1 MKHRLQ
7 RLLQGRVIRSGLHDV
22 RHAIPPF
29 AHHVEFRQT
38 VHMMIVGARKD
49 GKKVVGTGIEEDAV
63 IAHAGLTQCI
73 NQLGPDLLVP
83 ALVFLAHA
91 GVEHHPESDCLHCD
105 LSPVLTI
112 YVSGRFLGEASD
124 RTIIPGSIASQSV
137 VGIGRSRNR
146 IARLP
151 LHLPIRSANRR
162 LPMSQ
167 TAATV
172 ALVNRLKFKHLA
184 LLVALDDARNLHQAA
199 DAVNVAQP
207 SASRMLGDIEEAFGF
222 LLFERNARGMTPTPL
237 GVVTLAYA
245 RRALAELTR
254 FAEDLDVKRK
264 GGHGQLTVGAIMGAA
279 PDLLAMAVATLKTER
294 PLLNVRIL
302 GETSDQVVQLLHRRE
317 VDLALGRLT
326 NPLQHNDFSFEPLAR
341 ETLLLV
347 VRTAHPLAQ
356 RTSITLRELIDWPWV
371 AQPLT
376 SPARVLF
383 EEELARAG
391 LATPVN
397 LTECASIFATLQLLE
412 NYDAV
417 AMLPE
422 SVVRDHVRGKLLVA
436 LPVEIGKSLAG
447 FGILTRKE
455 EPLAEPALH
464 FIDLLRNVSLQLARD
479 AIAQPHAAAAGDAVP
494 LPAH

>member
-1 MKHRLQ
+1 
-7 RLLQGRVIRSGLHDV
+7 
-22 RHAIPPF
+22 
-29 AHHVEFRQT
+29 
-38 VHMMIVGARKD
+38 
-49 GKKVVGTGIEEDAV
+49 
-63 IAHAGLTQCI
+63 
-73 NQLGPDLLVP
+73 
-83 ALVFLAHA
+83 
-91 GVEHHPESDCLHCD
+91 
-105 LSPVLTI
+105 
-112 YVSGRFLGEASD
+112 
-124 RTIIPGSIASQSV
+124 
-137 VGIGRSRNR
+137 
-146 IARLP
+146 
-151 LHLPIRSANRR
+151 
-162 LPMSQ
+162 MSQ
-167 TAATV
+167 YSAAV

-184 LLVALDDARNLHQAA
+184 LLVALDDTRNLHQAA
-199 DAVNVAQP
+199 EAVNVAQP

-254 FAEDLDVKRK
+254 FAEDLDVKRC

-279 PDLLAMAVATLKTER
+279 PDLLAMSVAALKTES

-326 NPLQHNDFSFEPLAR
+326 SPLQHNDFSFEPLAR

-347 VRTAHPLAQ
+347 VRSVHPLAQ
-356 RTSITLRELIDWPWV
+356 RARITLRELVDWPWV
-371 AQPLT
+371 AQPVT

-422 SVVRDHVRGKLLVA
+422 SVVRDHLRGQLLVA
-436 LPVEIGKSLAG
+436 LPLEIGKSLAG

-455 EPLAEPALH
+455 EALAEPALR
-464 FIDLLRNVSLQLARD
+464 FIDLLRGFSRKLAGDGDALATMAAPDSLSA
-479 AIAQPHAAAAGDAVP
+479 PAAA
-494 LPAH
+494 H

>member
-1 MKHRLQ
+1 MKHLFE
-7 RLLQGRVIRSGLHDV
+7 RLLKRRVVRGGMHDV
-22 RHAIPPF
+22 GHVIPPF
-29 AHHVEFRQT
+29 AHDFEFGKR
-38 VHMMIVGARKD
+38 VHRAMRGAREHREKMI
-49 GKKVVGTGIEEDAV
+49 GAGIEEDAV
-63 IAHAGLTQCI
+63 LVHACVVQCV
-73 NQLGPDLLVP
+73 NQFRPDLCVP

-91 GVEHHPESDCLHCD
+91 GVEHHPESDCLHCGCLFVVCSLWA
-105 LSPVLTI
+105 LS
-112 YVSGRFLGEASD
+112 R
-124 RTIIPGSIASQSV
+124 
-137 VGIGRSRNR
+137 
-146 IARLP
+146 
-151 LHLPIRSANRR
+151 RSACKDYNSSVDSISIRCWDWAIHNPNRTGT
-162 LPMSQ
+162 MSQ
-167 TAATV
+167 LSATV

-199 DAVNVAQP
+199 EAVNVAQP

-254 FAEDLDVKRK
+254 FAEDLEVKRR

-279 PDLLAMAVATLKTER
+279 PDLMAMAVAALKTES

-326 NPLQHNDFSFEPLAR
+326 SPLQHNDFSFEPLAR
-341 ETLLLV
+341 ETLMLV
-347 VRTAHPLAQ
+347 VRSVHPLAS
-356 RTSITLRELIDWPWV
+356 RARITLRELIDWPWV
-371 AQPLT
+371 AQPVS

-422 SVVRDHVRGKLLVA
+422 SVVRDHLRGKLLVA
-436 LPVEIGKSLAG
+436 LPLEIGKSLAG

-455 EPLAEPALH
+455 EPLAEPALR
-464 FIDLLRNVSLQLARD
+464 FIELLRGFSRRLTRDGGTTSTLAANASAPVS
-479 AIAQPHAAAAGDAVP
+479 
-494 LPAH
+494 

>member
-1 MKHRLQ
+1 
-7 RLLQGRVIRSGLHDV
+7 
-22 RHAIPPF
+22 
-29 AHHVEFRQT
+29 
-38 VHMMIVGARKD
+38 
-49 GKKVVGTGIEEDAV
+49 
-63 IAHAGLTQCI
+63 
-73 NQLGPDLLVP
+73 
-83 ALVFLAHA
+83 
-91 GVEHHPESDCLHCD
+91 
-105 LSPVLTI
+105 
-112 YVSGRFLGEASD
+112 
-124 RTIIPGSIASQSV
+124 
-137 VGIGRSRNR
+137 
-146 IARLP
+146 
-151 LHLPIRSANRR
+151 
-162 LPMSQ
+162 MSQ
-167 TAATV
+167 YSAAV

-184 LLVALDDARNLHQAA
+184 LLVALDDTRNLHQAA
-199 DAVNVAQP
+199 EAVNVAQP

-254 FAEDLDVKRK
+254 FAEDLDVKRR

-279 PDLLAMAVATLKTER
+279 PDLLAMSVAALKTES

-326 NPLQHNDFSFEPLAR
+326 SPLQHNDFGFEPLAR

-347 VRTAHPLAQ
+347 VRSVHPLAQ
-356 RTSITLRELIDWPWV
+356 RTRITLSELVDWPWV
-371 AQPLT
+371 AQPVT

-422 SVVRDHVRGKLLVA
+422 SVVRDHLRGKLLIA
-436 LPVEIGKSLAG
+436 LPLEIGKSLAG
-447 FGILTRKE
+447 FGILTRKGE
-455 EPLAEPALH
+455 ALAEPALR
-464 FIDLLRNVSLQLARD
+464 FIDLLRGFSRTLARD
-479 AIAQPHAAAAGDAVP
+479 GDDLAALSAPDSLIAPDPVH
-494 LPAH
+494 

>member
-1 MKHRLQ
+1 
-7 RLLQGRVIRSGLHDV
+7 
-22 RHAIPPF
+22 
-29 AHHVEFRQT
+29 
-38 VHMMIVGARKD
+38 
-49 GKKVVGTGIEEDAV
+49 
-63 IAHAGLTQCI
+63 
-73 NQLGPDLLVP
+73 
-83 ALVFLAHA
+83 
-91 GVEHHPESDCLHCD
+91 
-105 LSPVLTI
+105 
-112 YVSGRFLGEASD
+112 
-124 RTIIPGSIASQSV
+124 
-137 VGIGRSRNR
+137 
-146 IARLP
+146 
-151 LHLPIRSANRR
+151 
-162 LPMSQ
+162 MSQ
-167 TAATV
+167 NAATV

-254 FAEDLDVKRK
+254 FAADLEVKRR

-279 PDLLAMAVATLKTER
+279 PDLLAMAVAALKTER

-326 NPLQHNDFSFEPLAR
+326 DPLQHNDFSFEPLAR

-347 VRTAHPLAQ
+347 VRTAHPLGRRSA
-356 RTSITLRELIDWPWV
+356 ITLRELMDWPWV
-371 AQPLT
+371 AQPVT

-422 SVVRDHVRGKLLVA
+422 SVVRDHVRGKLLVV

-455 EPLAEPALH
+455 EALAEPAMH
-464 FIDLLRNVSLQLARD
+464 FIELLRNVSRKLTPETGVLSGGEAV
-479 AIAQPHAAAAGDAVP
+479 HAAARP
-494 LPAH
+494 LPVH